1 MRKYD
6 IAYVHNPAHYVP
18 PVDYMDMDVNQLKKK
33 YIDTCAKSS
42 GMISNC
48 SRCGNPCVY
57 GKRAIEI
64 LSGNN
69 SDVPLYDGKTLIEK
83 AKEENMLRRK
93 EQTDKKISKDN
104 RAYINDWYNKA
115 IASEN
120 PVKWVMDAYNIDKT
134 KAKAKLYQ
142 WRRRH
147 NERKE
152 EVKQEVESVMPIPE
166 SIETKLERLYKEK
179 ELIQENI
186 NKLQKQYEEINNKID
201 VLCSAMDII
210 NE

>member
-1 MRKYD
+1 MRRYD
-6 IAYVHNPAHYVP
+6 IAYVHNPAHYTP

-33 YIDTCAKSS
+33 YIDTCAKSN

-48 SRCGNPCVY
+48 SRCENPCVY

-64 LSGNN
+64 ISGDT
-69 SDVPLYDGKTLIEK
+69 SIVPLYDGKTLIEK
-83 AKEENMLRRK
+83 AKEENMLRKK
-93 EQTDKKISKDN
+93 EQVDKKISKDN
-104 RAYINDWYNKA
+104 RAYIDDWYSKA
-115 IASEN
+115 MSSED
-120 PVKWVMDAYNIDKT
+120 PVKWVMNTYNIDKT

-142 WRRRH
+142 WKRRH
-147 NERKE
+147 KECKE
-152 EVKQEVESVMPIPE
+152 EVKQEVKTVMPIPE
-166 SIETKLERLYKEK
+166 SIETKLEKLYKEK

-201 VLCSAMDII
+201 VLCNAMDIM